1 MPTLED
7 AFSARFG
14 SAPERIFFAPGRLEL
29 GGNHTDHQHGCV
41 IAAAVT
47 DGMHAAVRR
56 TSAPELRLTSE
67 GFGDVTVSLCGT
79 APRDCERGTAAALVR
94 GVLECFMLRGASIG
108 GLDIYVRSQL
118 APGSG
123 LSSSA
128 AFEILIARCIDGMF
142 ALGLSA
148 LELAAIGQR
157 AENIH
162 FGKPCGLMDQLA
174 CAEGGISFMDFAS
187 EDAPQTTRI
196 DFDFAS
202 KGCALCLVDSF
213 SDHCGSTQDYSAI
226 TCEMAS
232 AARFFGKKALRDVP
246 EDALLP
252 ALPRLRAEIGD
263 RAVLRAMH
271 FFGENRRVIAQA
283 KALAA
288 GNADKF
294 LRLAAESGRS
304 SWMYLQNVV
313 TPGAAYIQRLSLT
326 LAVCQELLGS
336 RGAVRVHGGG
346 FGGCALAFV
355 PRDML
360 ADFRAGVL
368 AALGEG
374 AFREVTVA

>member
-1 MPTLED
+1 MPTIEE
-7 AFSARFG
+7 AFLSHFG
-14 SAPERIFFAPGRLEL
+14 AEPERTFFAPGRLEL

-47 DGMHAAVRR
+47 DGMHAAVRY
-56 TSAPELRLTSE
+56 TSAPEIRVFSE
-67 GFGDVTVSLCGT
+67 GFGDFSVSLADA
-79 APRDCERGTAAALVR
+79 APRDNERGTAQALVR
-94 GVLECFMLRGASIG
+94 GVSEGFSLRGADVG
-108 GLDIYVRSQL
+108 GLDIYVRSSL
-118 APGSG
+118 APGGG

-128 AFEILIARCIDGMF
+128 AFEILIARCINVMF
-142 ALGLSA
+142 GLGFSPA
-148 LELAAIGQR
+148 ELAAIARR
-157 AENIH
+157 AENVH

-174 CAEGGISFMDFAS
+174 CAEGGICFMDFAA
-187 EDAPQTTRI
+187 EDAPKLERI

-202 KGCALCLVDSF
+202 RGYALCLVDSL
-213 SDHCGSTQDYSAI
+213 SDHCGNTPDYAAI
-226 TCEMAS
+226 AREMTS
-232 AARFFGKKALRDVP
+232 AARFFGKDTLREVP
-246 EDALLP
+246 EEALLP
-252 ALPRLRAEIGD
+252 ALPRLREEVGD

-283 KALAA
+283 QALRA
-288 GNADKF
+288 GDTDAF

-326 LAVCQELLGS
+326 LAVCQTLLGN

-360 ADFRAGVL
+360 ADFRKGIL
-368 AALGEG
+368 TALGEG
-374 AFREVTVA
+374 AFKEVTIA